1 MPELTKII
9 RQERHMGWSGP
20 LMFGLFTAIGIF
32 LIFDRP
38 EHPWL
43 GVFCTITFL
52 GLAVWFPISVRR
64 RRPRIQALIDQF
76 TDEESSQ
83 P

>member
-9 RQERHMGWSGP
+9 RQKRRMGWIGP
-20 LMFGLFTAIGIF
+20 LMFGLFTAVGIF

-38 EHPWL
+38 EDPRF
-43 GVFCTITFL
+43 GVFYTITFL

-64 RRPRIQALIDQF
+64 RRSRIQDLIAQF
-76 TDEESSQ
+76 PEELSGWQ
-83 P
+83 